1 MKRVSIFLIAFS
13 MILGLFF
20 AFSLTCLAAGVTT
33 NEASSNVVFGEMN
46 RIVFSWTSNASGAAS
61 GSTTMDY
68 SGVIYRVVF
77 EPGSGATQPTNL
89 YDVTL
94 TDDDGIDILD
104 GAGGDLSNTTTEQ
117 LQGLVGV
124 SAVANS
130 KLTLTVSNAG
140 SSKTGT
146 VVVYLR

>member
-1 MKRVSIFLIAFS
+1 MRKILITIIIS
-13 MILGLFF
+13 GLFLAF
-20 AFSLTCLAAGVTT
+20 ALPCFATGVTVT
-33 NEASSNVVFGEMN
+33 EEIFSTMSK
-46 RIVFSWTSNASGAAS
+46 ITFSWTSNASGAAS

-89 YDVTL
+89 YDITL

-117 LQGLVGV
+117 LQGFIGV

-130 KLTLTVSNAG
+130 KLTLAVSNAG
-140 SSKTGT
+140 NSKTGT
-146 VVVYLR
+146 VIVYLR